1 MGIPAELTFKTK
13 PELGAELLADC
24 LDAGM
29 PISWCAGDAV
39 YGRDRGLREACE
51 QRVNLATPSG
61 RDIGHHLHWS
71 RWRRRHQARA
81 RYLQ

>member
-39 YGRDRGLREACE
+39 YGRD
-51 QRVNLATPSG
+51 S
-61 RDIGHHLHWS
+61 GHHLHWS